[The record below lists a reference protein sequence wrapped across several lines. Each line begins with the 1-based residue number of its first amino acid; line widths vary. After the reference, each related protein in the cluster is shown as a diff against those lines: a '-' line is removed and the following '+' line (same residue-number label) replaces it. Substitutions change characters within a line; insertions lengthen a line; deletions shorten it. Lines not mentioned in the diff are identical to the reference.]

1 MEPMDLFS
9 ALTDVDDQDVLEA
22 LDVYTRKPKQK
33 RARRIITVVATLIGV
48 ALVGIATHRYLQGK
62 GKMDEKSPKGV
73 ENSMEYITITPSIIE
88 KKPTVPEEETPIC
101 TIYQFMLFRETEYVA
116 SIENCDRIGDEIGTA
131 RVRNEENESAKTLFK
146 DVIVYEIV
154 GMDTEVA
161 VLVYY
166 SEEQEYYVYYNG
178 TY

>member
-116 SIENCDRIGDEIGTA
+116 SIENCDRIGEEIGTA
-131 RVRNEENESAKTLFK
+131 RVRNEEKEGNMTLFK
-146 DVIVYEIV
+146 DVVVYEFAGLDSSI
-154 GMDTEVA
+154 A
-161 VLVYY
+161 VIAYY
-166 SEEQEYYVYYNG
+166 PVEQEYYVYYSTN
-178 TY
+178 Y

>member
-33 RARRIITVVATLIGV
+33 RVRRIITVAATLIV
-48 ALVGIATHRYLQGK
+48 AALVGIATHRYLQGK

-131 RVRNEENESAKTLFK
+131 RVRNEENEDHNGGDELHLLVRHSYHS
-146 DVIVYEIV
+146 VR
-154 GMDTEVA
+154 
-161 VLVYY
+161 VLGADRL
-166 SEEQEYYVYYNG
+166 SLRPFGRELRSG
-178 TY
+178 G